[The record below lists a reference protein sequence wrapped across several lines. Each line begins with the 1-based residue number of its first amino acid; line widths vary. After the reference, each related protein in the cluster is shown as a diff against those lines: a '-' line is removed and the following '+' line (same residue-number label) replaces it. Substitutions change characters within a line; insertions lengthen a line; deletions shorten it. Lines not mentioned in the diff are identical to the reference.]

1 MTFRILVQG
10 IGDHPAVSEAFS
22 TEKHDGCLCNAS
34 EIEQHQS
41 VVVDGD
47 FEAAGKIVLE
57 ADEKNIFRSYVEN
70 ARYLPTWQKLF
81 ASNDGKKNL
90 ELEE

>member
-1 MTFRILVQG
+1 MMDVYATLQKSSNIELE
-10 IGDHPAVSEAFS
+10 HP
-22 TEKHDGCLCNAS
+22 L
-34 EIEQHQS
+34 IERLHQS

-47 FEAAGKIVLE
+47 FEAAGEIVLE